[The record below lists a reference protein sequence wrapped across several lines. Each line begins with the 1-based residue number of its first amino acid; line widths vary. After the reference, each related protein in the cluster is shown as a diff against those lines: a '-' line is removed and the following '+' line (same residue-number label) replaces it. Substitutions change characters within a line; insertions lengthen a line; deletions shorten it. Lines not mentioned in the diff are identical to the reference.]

1 MAICPAGH
9 DSAAADYCDLCGI
22 RMGSQVMAPVAPGP
36 GMSSAPDFA
45 HSPGPPCPRCGESG
59 FARFCESCGYPL
71 DESTGQQPTVAAD
84 SGLVLS
90 PCAGEDRSAS
100 TRATTWTAVVTASR
114 IHYDSVIAAAGPD
127 ASQVRFPDD
136 CPERR
141 FALAGS
147 QVRIG
152 RRSVTK
158 EVVPEI
164 DLTGPPADPG
174 ISRLHAILVSQP
186 DGLWSVID
194 PGSANGTT
202 VNDVEIMPG
211 ETVQLGDGDRIGIG
225 AWTLITIVAHPSYV
239 EGNLRNGDLRG

>member
-1 MAICPAGH
+1 MAVCPAGH

-22 RMGSQVMAPVAPGP
+22 RMDNEVMAPVAPGP
-36 GMSSAPDFA
+36 GETSAQLVAAPLA
-45 HSPGPPCPRCGESG
+45 PPCPRCGESG

-71 DESTGQQPTVAAD
+71 NEATGQQPTVAAA
-84 SGLVLS
+84 SGSVPRPS
-90 PCAGEDRSAS
+90 TSDDQPASAP
-100 TRATTWTAVVTASR
+100 ATTWTAVVTASR
-114 IHYDSVIAAAGPD
+114 THYDLVIAAAGPE

-136 CPERR
+136 FPERR

-174 ISRLHAILVSQP
+174 ISRLHAILISQP
-186 DGLWSVID
+186 DGMWSVID

-211 ETVQLGDGDRIGIG
+211 ETVRLGAGDRIGIG

-239 EGNLRNGDLRG
+239 EGNLRNGDSWG